1 MKKEMQILV
10 NKTPSFTEVWYE
22 GFVEFED
29 KKHYFWLIY
38 PQGKD
43 EKGESY
49 ETELRWFFS
58 SVPREV
64 RAMYPKIIESF
75 KSKL

>member
-1 MKKEMQILV
+1 MKKEIRIAI
-10 NKTPSFTEVWYE
+10 NKEPSFIEIWRE
-22 GFVEFED
+22 GFVEFEN

-43 EKGESY
+43 DKGESY
-49 ETELRWFFS
+49 ETEVRWFFS
-58 SVPREV
+58 QVPREV

-75 KSKL
+75 KEKL